1 MNAPYD
7 VNDLP
12 LREKF
17 RQVLYKEWSQDL
29 HAIIQTHRDVSDKLP
44 QHVNLLMKEENEI
57 SHLRHFAVVGDVPE
71 FAFPG
76 SYRLEL
82 YLIPK
87 NAQQTAV
94 HVVNSISVLGRANP
108 DNCPA
113 CRDRRAAG
121 SQIRGYMHLD
131 PRVILYLLCQLD
143 ATQRAAIT
151 DLDQLIVLIRGSFG
165 LRLVK
170 PDGTRLAAADPYIG
184 AHHAP
189 LEETKAPQLTLHS
202 HVISFKP
209 ADTAAPINIHH
220 TETHGTFGEGS
231 TWRTF

>member
-1 MNAPYD
+1 MPYD

-12 LREKF
+12 LREKYQ
-17 RQVLYKEWSQDL
+17 QVLYKEWSQDL
-29 HAIIQTHRDVSDKLP
+29 RAVLQTHRDVSGKLP
-44 QHVNLLMKEENEI
+44 QHVNLLLKEENEV
-57 SHLRHFAVVGDVPE
+57 SHLRHFFLIGELPE

-82 YLIPK
+82 YLLPK
-87 NAQQTAV
+87 DAQRTAR

-131 PRVILYLLCQLD
+131 PRVILYLLSQLD
-143 ATQRAAIT
+143 ATQLPTIT
-151 DLDQLIVLIRGSFG
+151 DLDGLTVLIQGSFG
-165 LRLVK
+165 MRLVK
-170 PDGTRLAAADPYIG
+170 PDGTRLATADPHIG
-184 AHHAP
+184 ANNAP
-189 LEETKAPQLTLHS
+189 LEEAKAPQLTLHS

-209 ADTAAPINIHH
+209 ADMSAPIKFQHAV
-220 TETHGTFGEGS
+220 THGTFGDQSGWK
-231 TWRTF
+231 TI